1 MTDQRDPAESKDPI
15 EPAEPTD
22 NTDKKEPTEPTD
34 RAEPTEPIDRTDP
47 LDAIDKTESSDHND
61 HSELEPVGPEAFSN
75 LMFPSWRRRYG
86 YRRPRPGAP
95 GPPGPVDLVAFR
107 RPRCR
112 RCCWATQLA
121 TRSPFRH
128 RMLGLF
134 PFAGTPT
141 GRDRHPHG
149 LLARDFDPAQIPVFI
164 CVAPQG
170 AETGA
175 LQHLLERFILIATEL
190 E

>member
-34 RAEPTEPIDRTDP
+34 RAEPTEPIDSTDP

-61 HSELEPVGPEAFSN
+61 QSELEPVGPEAFSN

-86 YRRPRPGAP
+86 YRRPRRPAP
-95 GPPGPVDLVAFR
+95 PARPARPPSPPNLVALG

-112 RCCWATQLA
+112 EGCRATSLA
-121 TRSPFRH
+121 TRSPSRH
-128 RMLGLF
+128 RMPGIFPPPALQPTWWQLDDLVAARAVGLHRWQ
-134 PFAGTPT
+134 PGHRPAT
-141 GRDRHPHG
+141 GCQAFSLRRYPHG
-149 LLARDFDPAQIPVFI
+149 S
-164 CVAPQG
+164 
-170 AETGA
+170 
-175 LQHLLERFILIATEL
+175 
-190 E
+190 

>member
-1 MTDQRDPAESKDPI
+1 MTDQRDPAESRDPI
-15 EPAEPTD
+15 EPADPTD
-22 NTDKKEPTEPTD
+22 NTDRKEPTEPTD
-34 RAEPTEPIDRTDP
+34 RAEPTEPIESTDP

-61 HSELEPVGPEAFSN
+61 QSELEPVGPEAFSN
-75 LMFPSWRRRYG
+75 LMFPSWRRRCS
-86 YRRPRPGAP
+86 YRRPPP
-95 GPPGPVDLVAFR
+95 GPPGQAYLVVVG

-112 RCCWATQLA
+112 RCCGAAQFA

-128 RMLGLF
+128 RIPGIFLRQR
-134 PFAGTPT
+134 PE
-141 GRDRHPHG
+141 GRDHQPHR

-164 CVAPQG
+164 HVAPQR

-175 LQHLLERFILIATEL
+175 LQHFPERFILIAAQL